1 VRERLRLEA
10 GTQLSFDIQ
19 GEQLVMKRV
28 DHNYPDS
35 RTMEG
40 MLRGGERLTK
50 ALEEDRAAERAHDDE
65 RAKGR

>member
-1 VRERLRLEA
+1 
-10 GTQLSFDIQ
+10 
-19 GEQLVMKRV
+19 MKRV